1 MRTLLA
7 VISSA
12 YSSTA
17 AYSPY
22 DIHYAQGIHAYES
35 VIYLLFSL
43 ESAIFGQIH
52 EQYL

>member
-22 DIHYAQGIHAYES
+22 DVHYAQGIHAYES
-35 VIYLLFSL
+35 VIYLLLKFKIVLFSL
-43 ESAIFGQIH
+43 ES
-52 EQYL
+52 